1 MALLI
6 TDYNNSSCFAL
17 FSLFAL
23 VPSPDELARVVGDRD
38 KMVVTLIKLRN
49 TDEENVIK
57 KADFITKST
66 DAMKKEV
73 KRSYINKIKEMDK
86 AQFKNCGILL
96 MVISFSHLSGI
107 FAVSAFLLDIFSST
121 DISSV
126 VLVLVSGF
134 SEMVF
139 SFLQMAVADRLGR

>member
-6 TDYNNSSCFAL
+6 TDYNNSLCFAL

-57 KADFITKST
+57 EADLITKNT

-73 KRSYINKIKEMDK
+73 TKSYINKIKEMDK

-126 VLVLVSGF
+126 VLVLVSSF
-134 SEMVF
+134 SDGCCRYAGQVK
-139 SFLQMAVADRLGR
+139 

>member
-1 MALLI
+1 MKYFSRWRYSSLTITIVHALL
-6 TDYNNSSCFAL
+6 F

-23 VPSPDELARVVGDRD
+23 VPSPDELARVGDRD
-38 KMVVTLIKLRN
+38 KVVMTLIKLRN

-57 KADFITKST
+57 EADLITKNT

-73 KRSYINKIKEMDK
+73 TKSYINKIKEMDK

-126 VLVLVSGF
+126 VLVLVSSF
-134 SEMVF
+134 SDGCCRYAGQVK
-139 SFLQMAVADRLGR
+139 